1 MNSGGHAG
9 GEPLRIEGEMT
20 IYSAAELG
28 QRIAAAIG
36 GASGG
41 ARLDL
46 SQVTEIDTA
55 GLQILLMARKLA
67 RRHGGLSLVAPS
79 ARVQALLRLC
89 GLEDMIDGQP
99 VAQSV
104 S

>member
-1 MNSGGHAG
+1 MKSGDNAG

-20 IYSAAELG
+20 IYSAAVLAE
-28 QRIAAAIG
+28 RVTAAMTG
-36 GASGG
+36 ETS
-41 ARLDL
+41 RPSLEL

-67 RRHGGLSLVAPS
+67 RARGGLTLVDPS
-79 ARVQALLRLC
+79 PAVQALLRLC
-89 GLEDMIDGQP
+89 GLEDM
-99 VAQSV
+99 VAGRAGPQSA